1 MRYLRWGLLATT
13 VIALIAGGVAWLAGA
28 PNVADA
34 CWAAGTVAALV
45 PATWWVIAGFRQG
58 RFGVDVLAVIS
69 LAGAL
74 AVREYLAG
82 ALIGVM
88 LATGQALEAAAE
100 QRATKDLRALLDRVP
115 RTARRRDGDDF
126 EVVGLDE
133 IVVDDVL
140 VVGSG
145 EVLPVDGLVVS
156 EYAIIDDSA
165 LTGESVHVR
174 REQGESVRSGSVN
187 AGGGLEMR
195 ASATAADS
203 TYAGIVRLAKEAAA
217 ESAPVVR
224 LADKAAAWF
233 VPVALAV
240 SGLAWLLSGSAT
252 RAVAVLVVATPCPL
266 LLAAPVAI
274 VSGLSRASRIG
285 VLVRGGGALETLG
298 RATTLVLD
306 KTGTLTSGRPRGT
319 DVVTAPGWTVDDV
332 LGLAASADQL
342 SPHVLA
348 VAIVEEARL
357 RGLSLT
363 MPTLTEEEAGTGV
376 SALVDGRRVHVG
388 NLDIG
393 LSDSSSSLRSA
404 SSSDGIGSS
413 DSSSSLRSAS
423 SSDGIGLSD
432 SSSSLRS
439 ASSSDGIGLSDWT
452 ASVLSRASLDGAVI
466 AWVRVD
472 GVLAG
477 AILLADPL
485 RADAP
490 RTLRRLRA
498 AGMNRV
504 VMLTGDRPA
513 PAQQIGTVLGL
524 DEVAAQ
530 QTPADKVARVR
541 AERER
546 AVTAMVGDGVNDAP
560 ALAAANVGIAMGARG
575 STASSEAA
583 DIVLTTDR
591 LDRLADAMLIAR
603 RSRRIAV
610 QSAVVGMVLSLV
622 AMGFAA
628 FGLLAPA
635 AGALLQE
642 GIDLAVILNALR
654 ALRIDHAGTHPLNRD
669 AEELVRRF
677 AGEHDRMRDDL
688 SILRDTA
695 QQVSAG
701 ERDAALVTLRAAD
714 GFLQDTLLPH
724 EDAEDAALYPALA
737 RPLGSPEATATM
749 SRMHA
754 EIHRLSQRLHS
765 HREIAEEAATVTP
778 EQSDDLLACLYG
790 LHAVLLLHFVQEEEN
805 YFVLAPAAA
814 AER

>member
-1 MRYLRWGLLATT
+1 MTYQRWGLLAAT
-13 VIALIAGGVAWLAGA
+13 VIALVAGGVAWLAGS
-28 PNVADA
+28 PGVADA

-45 PATWWVIAGFRQG
+45 PATWWVLAGFRKG

-115 RTARRRDGDDF
+115 RTARRRSGDDF
-126 EVVGLDE
+126 EVVGLDA
-133 IVVDDVL
+133 IVVDDVV

-165 LTGESVHVR
+165 LTGESVQVR
-174 REQGESVRSGSVN
+174 HDRGEQVRSGSVN
-187 AGGGLEMR
+187 AGGGLEIQ
-195 ASATAADS
+195 ACATAADS
-203 TYAGIVRLAKEAAA
+203 TYAGIVRLAREAAA
-217 ESAPVVR
+217 ESAPVIR

-240 SGLAWLLSGSAT
+240 SALAWLLSGSAT

-319 DVVTAPGWTVDDV
+319 DVVTAPGWTIAEV

-348 VAIVEEARL
+348 AAIVEEAQL
-357 RGLSLT
+357 RGLSLI

-388 NLDIG
+388 NLG
-393 LSDSSSSLRSA
+393 L
-404 SSSDGIGSS
+404 DGEV
-413 DSSSSLRSAS
+413 A
-423 SSDGIGLSD
+423 
-432 SSSSLRS
+432 
-439 ASSSDGIGLSDWT
+439 DWT

-472 GVLAG
+472 GDLAG

-498 AGMNRV
+498 AGMTRV

-524 DEVAAQ
+524 DDVAAQ

-560 ALAAANVGIAMGARG
+560 ALAAADVGIAMGARG

-603 RSRRIAV
+603 RSRKIAV
-610 QSAVVGMVLSLV
+610 QSAVVGMSLSLV

-628 FGLLAPA
+628 VGLLAPA
-635 AGALLQE
+635 FGALLQE

-654 ALRIDHAGTHPLNRD
+654 ALRVDHAGTHPLSRD

-688 SILRDTA
+688 SILRDA
-695 QQVSAG
+695 ARQVSAG
-701 ERDAALVTLRAAD
+701 EFDAALVTLRDAD

-724 EDAEDAALYPALA
+724 EDAEDSVLYPALA

-765 HREIAEEAATVTP
+765 HREIAEAAGSVTT

-790 LHAVLLLHFVQEEEN
+790 LHALLCLHFVQEEEN
-805 YFVLAPAAA
+805 FFVLAPTAPNPAS
-814 AER
+814 

>member
-1 MRYLRWGLLATT
+1 MPHWGDMTCLRWGLLAAT
-13 VIALIAGGVAWLAGA
+13 VIALVAGA
-28 PNVADA
+28 AAWFADANALADA
-34 CWAAGTVAALV
+34 CWAAGTVAAMI
-45 PATWWVIAGFRQG
+45 PATWWVIAGFRKG

-74 AVREYLAG
+74 AVHEYLAG

-115 RTARRRDGDDF
+115 HTARRRRGDDF
-126 EVVGLDE
+126 EVVGVDK
-133 IVVDDVL
+133 IAVGDVVL
-140 VVGSG
+140 VGSG
-145 EVLPVDGLVVS
+145 EVLPVDGVVAS
-156 EYAIIDDSA
+156 EYATIDDSA

-174 REQGESVRSGSVN
+174 RDEGEPVRSGSVN
-187 AGGGLEMR
+187 AGGGLEIR
-195 ASATAADS
+195 ASATAAES
-203 TYAGIVRLAKEAAA
+203 TYAGIVRLAREAAA
-217 ESAPVVR
+217 ESAPVIR

-233 VPVALAV
+233 VPLALAV

-319 DVVTAPGWTVDDV
+319 DVVTAPGWTVDEI

-348 VAIVEEARL
+348 AAIVEEARL
-357 RGLSLT
+357 RGLPLV

-388 NLDIG
+388 NLG
-393 LSDSSSSLRSA
+393 L
-404 SSSDGIGSS
+404 DGEV
-413 DSSSSLRSAS
+413 A
-423 SSDGIGLSD
+423 
-432 SSSSLRS
+432 
-439 ASSSDGIGLSDWT
+439 DWT

-472 GVLAG
+472 GDLAG

-498 AGMNRV
+498 AGMTRV

-530 QTPADKVARVR
+530 QSPADKVARVR

-603 RSRRIAV
+603 RSRRIAL
-610 QSAVVGMVLSLV
+610 QSAVVGMALSLV

-628 FGLLAPA
+628 VGLLPPA

-654 ALRIDHAGTHPLNRD
+654 ALRVDHAGTHPLNPD
-669 AEELVRRF
+669 TQELVRRF
-677 AGEHDRMRDDL
+677 AAEHDQMRDDL
-688 SILRDTA
+688 SILRDVA
-695 QQVSAG
+695 QQVSTG
-701 ERDAALVTLRAAD
+701 ERSAALVTLVAAD

-724 EDAEDAALYPALA
+724 EDAEDTALYPALA

-754 EIHRLSQRLHS
+754 EIHRLAQRLHS
-765 HREIAEEAATVTP
+765 HREMAETAGAVTA

-790 LHAVLLLHFVQEEEN
+790 LYALLCLHFVQEEEN
-805 YFVLAPAAA
+805 FFVLAPSSVSDRH
-814 AER
+814 AEQ

>member
-1 MRYLRWGLLATT
+1 MPWTLLGIT
-13 VIALIAGGVAWLAGA
+13 VAALAAGGAAWLAGA
-28 PNVADA
+28 PGVADS
-34 CWAAGTVAALV
+34 CWIAGTVAAIV
-45 PATWWVIAGFRQG
+45 PAIWWVIAGLRNG
-58 RFGVDVLAVIS
+58 KFGVDVLAVLS

-82 ALIGVM
+82 ALIAVM
-88 LATGQALEAAAE
+88 LATGQALDAAAE
-100 QRATKDLRALLDRVP
+100 RRATKDLRALLDRVP
-115 RTARRRDGDDF
+115 RTARRRTPDGV
-126 EVVGLDE
+126 EVVDLDA
-133 IVVDDVL
+133 VTVDDVV
-140 VVGSG
+140 VVGPG
-145 EVLPVDGLVVS
+145 EVLPVDGVVVS
-156 EYAIIDDSA
+156 EIAVIDDSA
-165 LTGESVHVR
+165 LTGEPLQVTYDR
-174 REQGESVRSGSVN
+174 GEAVRSGSLN
-187 AGGGLEMR
+187 AGAGVEIR
-195 ASATAADS
+195 ATATAADS
-203 TYAGIVRLAKEAAA
+203 TYAGIVRLAKQAAA

-224 LADKAAAWF
+224 LADRVAAWF
-233 VPVALAV
+233 VPLALAIA
-240 SGLAWLLSGSAT
+240 GLAWIVSGSAT

-274 VSGLSRASRIG
+274 VSGLSKTSRIG
-285 VLVRGGGALETLG
+285 VLVRGGGPLETLG

-319 DVVTAPGWTVDDV
+319 DIVTAPGWTVDQV

-348 VAIVEEARL
+348 SAIVEEARV
-357 RGLSLT
+357 RGLTLS
-363 MPTLTEEEAGTGV
+363 MPSDAQEEAGTGV

-388 NLDIG
+388 NLG
-393 LSDSSSSLRSA
+393 L
-404 SSSDGIGSS
+404 DGEV
-413 DSSSSLRSAS
+413 A
-423 SSDGIGLSD
+423 
-432 SSSSLRS
+432 
-439 ASSSDGIGLSDWT
+439 DWT
-452 ASVLSRASLDGAVI
+452 ASVLSRAGLDGAVV

-472 GVLAG
+472 GDLVG

-485 RADAP
+485 RPDAP

-498 AGMNRV
+498 AGITRV

-530 QTPADKVARVR
+530 QTPEDKVARVR

-560 ALAAANVGIAMGARG
+560 ALAAADVGIAMGARG

-583 DIVLTTDR
+583 DIVLTADR

-603 RSRRIAV
+603 RSRRIAL
-610 QSAVVGMVLSLV
+610 QSAGVGMGLSLV

-628 FGLLAPA
+628 VGWLPPA
-635 AGALLQE
+635 VGALLQE
-642 GIDLAVILNALR
+642 AIDLAVILNSLR
-654 ALRIDHAGTHPLNRD
+654 ALRTARGATTHLSHH

-688 SILRDTA
+688 SILRDAA
-695 QQVSAG
+695 QQISAG
-701 ERDAALVTLRAAD
+701 DSDAALVTLRAAD
-714 GFLQDTLLPH
+714 GFLQHTLLPH
-724 EDAEDAALYPALA
+724 EDAEESALYPELA
-737 RPLGSPEATATM
+737 RPLGSAEATATM

-765 HREIAEEAATVTP
+765 HREIAEAAGTVTP

-790 LHAVLLLHFVQEEEN
+790 LHALLCLHFVQEEEN
-805 YFVLAPAAA
+805 FFVLAPAAVP
-814 AER
+814 ER

>member
-1 MRYLRWGLLATT
+1 MRYLRWGLLAVT
-13 VIALIAGGVAWLAGA
+13 VIALVAGAAAWLADA
-28 PNVADA
+28 SAVADMF
-34 CWAAGTVAALV
+34 WAVGTVAAMM
-45 PATWWVIAGFRQG
+45 PAAWWVIQGFRAG

-69 LAGAL
+69 LGGAL

-115 RTARRRDGDDF
+115 HTARRRRGEEF

-133 IVVDDVL
+133 VMVGDIVL
-140 VVGSG
+140 VGSG
-145 EVLPVDGLVVS
+145 EVLPVDGVVVS
-156 EYAIIDDSA
+156 EYATIDDSA

-174 REQGESVRSGSVN
+174 RDRGEPVRSGSVN
-187 AGGGLEMR
+187 AGGGLEME
-195 ASATAADS
+195 ASATAAES
-203 TYAGIVRLAKEAAA
+203 TYAGIVRLAREAAA
-217 ESAPVVR
+217 ESAPVIR

-233 VPVALAV
+233 VPLALAV

-319 DVVTAPGWTVDDV
+319 DVVTAPGWTVDEV

-348 VAIVEEARL
+348 AAIVEEARL
-357 RGLSLT
+357 RGLSLVV
-363 MPTLTEEEAGTGV
+363 PTLTEEEAGTGV
-376 SALVDGRRVHVG
+376 SALVSGRRVHVG
-388 NLDIG
+388 NLG
-393 LSDSSSSLRSA
+393 LDDEVA
-404 SSSDGIGSS
+404 
-413 DSSSSLRSAS
+413 
-423 SSDGIGLSD
+423 
-432 SSSSLRS
+432 
-439 ASSSDGIGLSDWT
+439 DWT
-452 ASVLSRASLDGAVI
+452 ASVLSRASLDGAVV

-472 GVLAG
+472 GDLAG

-498 AGMNRV
+498 AGMTRV

-524 DEVAAQ
+524 DEVASQ

-603 RSRRIAV
+603 RSRRIAL
-610 QSAVVGMVLSLV
+610 QSAVVGMALSLV

-628 FGLLAPA
+628 VGLLPPA

-654 ALRIDHAGTHPLNRD
+654 ALRIDHAGTHPLSPD

-677 AGEHDRMRDDL
+677 AAEHDQMRDDL
-688 SILRDTA
+688 AILRDTA

-701 ERDAALVTLRAAD
+701 ERAAALPTLCTAD
-714 GFLQDTLLPH
+714 GFLQNTLLPH
-724 EDAEDAALYPALA
+724 EDAEDSALYPALA

-754 EIHRLSQRLHS
+754 EIHRLAQRLHS
-765 HREIAEEAATVTP
+765 HREMAETAGMVTA
-778 EQSDDLLACLYG
+778 EQADDLLACLYG
-790 LHAVLLLHFVQEEEN
+790 LHALLCLHFVQEEEN
-805 YFVLAPAAA
+805 FFVLAPAAA
-814 AER
+814 SDRQAER

>member
-1 MRYLRWGLLATT
+1 MPHWGDMTYLRWGLLAAT
-13 VIALIAGGVAWLAGA
+13 VIALVAGA
-28 PNVADA
+28 AAWFADANALADA
-34 CWAAGTVAALV
+34 CWAAGTVAAMI
-45 PATWWVIAGFRQG
+45 PATWWVIAGFRKG

-115 RTARRRDGDDF
+115 HTARRRRGDDF
-126 EVVGLDE
+126 EVVGVDK
-133 IVVDDVL
+133 IAVGDVVL
-140 VVGSG
+140 VGSG
-145 EVLPVDGLVVS
+145 EVLPVDGVVAS

-174 REQGESVRSGSVN
+174 RDEGEPVRSGSVN
-187 AGGGLEMR
+187 AGGGLEIR
-195 ASATAADS
+195 ASATAAES
-203 TYAGIVRLAKEAAA
+203 TYAGIVRLAREAAA
-217 ESAPVVR
+217 ESAPVIR

-233 VPVALAV
+233 VPLALAV

-319 DVVTAPGWTVDDV
+319 DVVTAPGWTVDEI

-348 VAIVEEARL
+348 AAIVEEARL
-357 RGLSLT
+357 RGLPLV

-388 NLDIG
+388 NLG
-393 LSDSSSSLRSA
+393 L
-404 SSSDGIGSS
+404 DGEV
-413 DSSSSLRSAS
+413 A
-423 SSDGIGLSD
+423 
-432 SSSSLRS
+432 
-439 ASSSDGIGLSDWT
+439 DWT

-472 GVLAG
+472 GDLAG

-498 AGMNRV
+498 AGMTRV

-530 QTPADKVARVR
+530 QSPADKVARVR

-603 RSRRIAV
+603 RSRRIAL
-610 QSAVVGMVLSLV
+610 QSAVVGMALSLV

-628 FGLLAPA
+628 VGLLPPA

-654 ALRIDHAGTHPLNRD
+654 ALRVDHAGTHPLSPD
-669 AEELVRRF
+669 TQELVRRF
-677 AGEHDRMRDDL
+677 AAEHDQMRDDL
-688 SILRDTA
+688 SILRDVA

-701 ERDAALVTLRAAD
+701 ERSAALVTLVAAD
-714 GFLQDTLLPH
+714 SFLQDTLLPH
-724 EDAEDAALYPALA
+724 EDAEDTALYPALA

-754 EIHRLSQRLHS
+754 EIHRLAQRLHS
-765 HREIAEEAATVTP
+765 HREMAETAGAVTA

-790 LHAVLLLHFVQEEEN
+790 LYALLCLHFVQEEEN
-805 YFVLAPAAA
+805 FFVLAPSSVSDRH
-814 AER
+814 AEQ